1 MMVKSDYREAL
12 YYAEELPYSSLRID
26 EEIQA
31 LLCENHGVGILGGS
45 FDPGFPIVLVS
56 DLVLRML
63 GYESIEEFEA
73 ATSMRMDQLVCGDCT
88 EAEFAALSGAHEL
101 HLCSKT
107 GELRTRIF
115 KRDLAGHDGGRVWLA
130 SVCDTD
136 DLYHVTRKVDR
147 MAIEQ
152 KESDARYTAK
162 LALANEELA
171 RANAELISTNAEL
184 ERQKKELEHA
194 VEEARLANLSK
205 ADFLRRMSHDIRTPI
220 NGIRG
225 MIEMMGRF
233 EGDEEK
239 QRECRDKVWEASGYL
254 LSLVNS
260 VLDMNKLE
268 SGGTT
273 LDSTPFDV
281 IELLR
286 ESNSLAQI
294 QANQRHIGFTV
305 NRSLVDV
312 THKHLLGSPKHL
324 KQVLMN
330 LAQNA
335 VLYNKEGGSVT
346 VWCKEIGFSDDVAV
360 LKFACIDTGIGMSD
374 EFQKHAFEPFMQ
386 EERDNARTTYR
397 GTGLGLS
404 ISKGLVE
411 QMGGTIDFTSHEGEG
426 TSFFVTI
433 PFKIDGDFKE
443 EPEPVNVDAVDLAPI
458 TVLLVE
464 DNDINLEIAQFF
476 LEEHGA
482 KVICARNGQQAVDLF
497 AASDE
502 GSVDLVLMDIMMPVM
517 NGYEAT
523 QAIRAMD
530 RADAVSV
537 PIFAL
542 TANAFSED
550 VRHSLDVGMNEHLSK
565 PLSTEKL
572 ILTIAR
578 YVMK

>member
-1 MMVKSDYREAL
+1 MMERSDYREAL
-12 YYAEELPYSSLRID
+12 YHVAGLPLSVTGFD

-31 LLCENHGVGILGGS
+31 LLRENHGVGVLGGT
-45 FDPGFPIVLVS
+45 FEPGFPIVLVS
-56 DLVLRML
+56 DLTLRML
-63 GYESIEEFEA
+63 GYETADEFEA
-73 ATSMRMDQLVCGDCT
+73 ATGNRMDQLVCGDCT
-88 EAEFAALSGAHEL
+88 EEEFATLSGACEL
-101 HLCSKT
+101 HLCSRE
-107 GELRTRIF
+107 GELRARLF
-115 KRDLAGHDGGRVWLA
+115 KRDIATAKGERAWIA
-130 SVCDTD
+130 TVCDMDT
-136 DLYHVTRKVDR
+136 LYHAVRFADR
-147 MAIEQ
+147 MKAEHEQ
-152 KESDARYTAK
+152 IDARHE
-162 LALANEELA
+162 EELA
-171 RANAELISTNAEL
+171 RANAELERANAELARANAEL
-184 ERQKKELEHA
+184 ERQKVELEQA
-194 VEEARLANLSK
+194 VEEARLASLSK
-205 ADFLRRMSHDIRTPI
+205 TDFLRRMSHDIRTPI

-225 MIEMMGRF
+225 MVEMAGRF
-233 EGDEEK
+233 EGDVEK
-239 QRECRDKVWEASGYL
+239 QRECRDKIWEASGYL

-268 SGGTT
+268 SGDTT

-281 IELLR
+281 IKLLR
-286 ESNSLAQI
+286 EANSLAQI
-294 QANQRHIGFTV
+294 QANRRHIGFAV

-324 KQVLMN
+324 KQILMN

-335 VLYNKEGGSVT
+335 VLYNREGGSVT

-360 LKFACIDTGIGMSD
+360 LKFACIDTGIGMSK
-374 EFQKHAFEPFMQ
+374 EFQEHAFEPFMQ
-386 EERDNARTTYR
+386 EERNDARTTYR

-411 QMGGTIDFTSHEGEG
+411 QMGGTIEFTSHEGEG

-433 PFKIDGDFKE
+433 PFKIDTDFTE
-443 EPEPVNVDAVDLAPI
+443 ESDSIAVDSINLAPI
-458 TVLLVE
+458 RVLLVE

-476 LEEHGA
+476 LEDHGA
-482 KVICARNGQQAVDLF
+482 EVICARNGQQAVDLF
-497 AASDE
+497 AASDP
-502 GSVDLVLMDIMMPVM
+502 GSFDLVLMDIMMPVM

-530 RADAVSV
+530 RADAVTV

>member
-1 MMVKSDYREAL
+1 MMLKSDYREAL
-12 YYAEELPYSSLRID
+12 YYADDLHYSSLRID
-26 EEIQA
+26 KEIQT

-45 FDPGFPIVLVS
+45 FDAGFPIVLVS

-73 ATSMRMDQLVCGDCT
+73 ATGSRMDQLVCGDCT
-88 EAEFAALSGAHEL
+88 EAEFAALSGAREM

-107 GELRTRIF
+107 GELRVRIF
-115 KRDLAGHDGGRVWLA
+115 KRDLTASDGGRVWLA

-136 DLYHVTRKVDR
+136 ELYHAVSLADR
-147 MAIEQ
+147 MAVEQ
-152 KESDARYTAK
+152 KEKEARYAAK

-171 RANAELISTNAEL
+171 RANEELVSANAEL
-184 ERQKKELEHA
+184 ERQKRELERA

-205 ADFLRRMSHDIRTPI
+205 TDFLRRMSHDIRTPI

-225 MIEMMGRF
+225 MVEMAGRF
-233 EGDEEK
+233 EGDVDK
-239 QRECRDKVWEASGYL
+239 QRECRDKIWEASGYL

-281 IELLR
+281 IALLR

-294 QANQRHIGFTV
+294 QAERRNIGFAV

-312 THKHLLGSPKHL
+312 AHKHLLGSPKHL

-346 VWCKEIGFSDDVAV
+346 VWCKEIGCSDDVAV
-360 LKFACIDTGIGMSD
+360 LKFACIDTGIGMSE
-374 EFQKHAFEPFMQ
+374 EFQSHAFEPFMQ
-386 EERDNARTTYR
+386 EERDDARTTYR

-404 ISKGLVE
+404 IAKGLVE

-433 PFKIDGDFKE
+433 PFKIDSDFEE
-443 EPEPVNVDAVDLAPI
+443 EPDPIAVESVDLAPI
-458 TVLLVE
+458 RVLLVE

-482 KVICARNGQQAVDLF
+482 EVVCARNGKQAVDLF
-497 AASDE
+497 AASDLN
-502 GSVDLVLMDIMMPVM
+502 SFDLVLMDIMMPVM

-523 QAIRAMD
+523 QAIRAME
-530 RADAVSV
+530 RSDAATV

-550 VRHSLDVGMNEHLSK
+550 VRHSLDAGMNEHLSK